1 MLDITVVKI
10 KNTQKIFFQVMPFTQ
25 NINLKNFVASSL
37 FKELWIGLC
46 QGYLGD
52 IVGKRTFYLLLI
64 IYS

>member
-37 FKELWIGLC
+37 FKEL
-46 QGYLGD
+46 
-52 IVGKRTFYLLLI
+52 
-64 IYS
+64 